1 MLICGLELDMST
13 LSFASTT
20 QVKVTLPYEL
30 YFYVKSKAD
39 KFGLNLASYLK
50 HLVVNDVKDID
61 IPIFKM
67 SDMRE
72 EIALKAIN
80 DFKKGKTKKWDMK

>member
-1 MLICGLELDMST
+1 MST
-13 LSFASTT
+13 LALTNST

-39 KFGLNLASYLK
+39 RFGLNLASYLK

-61 IPIFKM
+61 IPVFKM
-67 SDMRE
+67 SGTRE
-72 EIALKAIN
+72 KIVLKAVS
-80 DFKKGKTKKWDMK
+80 DYKDGKTKKWSTK

>member
-1 MLICGLELDMST
+1 MST
-13 LSFASTT
+13 LSLATTT

-61 IPIFKM
+61 TPVFKM
-67 SDMRE
+67 SDVRE
-72 EIALKAIN
+72 KIALKAVE